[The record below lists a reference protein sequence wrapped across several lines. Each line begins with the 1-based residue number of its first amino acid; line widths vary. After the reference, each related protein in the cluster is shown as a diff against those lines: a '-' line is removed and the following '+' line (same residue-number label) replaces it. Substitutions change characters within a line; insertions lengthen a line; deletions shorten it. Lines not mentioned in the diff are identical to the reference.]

1 MPSASASEEQRRGAS
16 FGIPRARIE
25 KSFGPGPSFKVVAV
39 NVGVGCE
46 LNVKDAYP
54 SWDSH
59 GTSLGESPEFV
70 GISPPP
76 NGRISFV

>member
-16 FGIPRARIE
+16 FGIPRVSR
-25 KSFGPGPSFKVVAV
+25 KVLVLDQVLKVVAV